1 MIFMPLLAAGVQHL
15 LAVQDMRCRVN
26 DMSCLPLIAGVQH
39 SVAVQDMRKAGELN
53 LSADAQGAFFD
64 KESHYSF
71 PAGKAYLIKQ
81 CPASVHT
88 NRLSHMDLQDALQ
101 KAKNIKKQNQ
111 SYVSIAIVIVCYAI
125 ICVRSHLL

>member
-64 KESHYSF
+64 KESHYSDKC
-71 PAGKAYLIKQ
+71 G
-81 CPASVHT
+81 CT
-88 NRLSHMDLQDALQ
+88 HMDLQDALQ
-101 KAKNIKKQNQ
+101 KAKNVKQQNQ
-111 SYVSIAIVIVCYAI
+111 SYVSIAIVIVCDLETLVENLELPLQFWPKQY
-125 ICVRSHLL
+125 

>member
-1 MIFMPLLAAGVQHL
+1 MPHHWLPVHDIDMIFMPLLAAGVQHL

-26 DMSCLPLIAGVQH
+26 
-39 SVAVQDMRKAGELN
+39 VQDMRKAGELN

-64 KESHYSF
+64 KESHCSF

-81 CPASVHT
+81 CPGSVQI

-101 KAKNIKKQNQ
+101 KAKNTKKQNQ
-111 SYVSIAIVIVCYAI
+111 SYVSIAMVIVCYAI